1 MILMIYNNIFHEKQH
16 FVTVRDRR
24 NDKGHRRMIH
34 NQKQLDRILDNQKPY
49 QDVFITKYPSNRI
62 IECIILDF
70 DSESMSKAYK
80 DAWLCWK
87 TVTDKELNAVIITS
101 TNKGFH
107 VYIQTPPHLFKD
119 SGFKGHFDKM
129 FDWNFFFKQY
139 IYNLI
144 DYSEDKYPC
153 LDDVNTSAGFGGNI
167 RVIGS
172 IHPSTKDTVRIFK
185 GDFIDTPIPTDKEHE
200 AFVQA
205 YDLAKCKL
213 NKDKL
218 KHEMNIINK
227 GVGRKVL
234 SDPVQDND
242 LRDLMPEI
250 FGESIK
256 IYPRGYGYMCCP
268 FHSDSRPSLLVTKEW
283 FSCSSCGAKGNWWTL
298 RKEGYVD
305 FPKNE

>member
-1 MILMIYNNIFHEKQH
+1 MIYNNIFHEKQH

-34 NQKQLDRILDNQKPY
+34 NQKQLDKILDNQKPY

-185 GDFIDTPIPTDKEHE
+185 GDFIAMAEE
-200 AFVQA
+200 SM
-205 YDLAKCKL
+205 
-213 NKDKL
+213 KDY
-218 KHEMNIINK
+218 EMNLIHK

-242 LRDLMPEI
+242 LRELMPEI